1 MVALQAIDSI
11 DRLARSTLGEEVIGS
26 AEKVLEGAVGAAD
39 KAFEAAGMTL
49 PFSTELQHLITTMC
63 LRTPLA
69 CAAHCLQLV

>member
-1 MVALQAIDSI
+1 
-11 DRLARSTLGEEVIGS
+11 
-26 AEKVLEGAVGAAD
+26 
-39 KAFEAAGMTL
+39 MTL